1 MESERERERPGHV
14 HGKPQLQFQQP
25 FFLDRLHDNL
35 SFVVDSAM
43 DVGGVVADCY
53 FVVVAAAAAAAELLS
68 SNNIDDVVR
77 FH

>member
-1 MESERERERPGHV
+1 
-14 HGKPQLQFQQP
+14 
-25 FFLDRLHDNL
+25 LHDNL

>member
-1 MESERERERPGHV
+1 
-14 HGKPQLQFQQP
+14 
-25 FFLDRLHDNL
+25 LHDNL

-53 FVVVAAAAAAAELLS
+53 FVVAAAAAAELLS